1 VVRGGKIEASV
12 GAEQS
17 RALELLRGGEG
28 KTCFSS
34 TPRQDKG
41 RRGPAHVGVG
51 EVEHGGGGNGGRH
64 RLKLW
69 A

>member
-28 KTCFSS
+28 KLASLRHQGRIRAGGDQRTWALAKWS
-34 TPRQDKG
+34 TAG
-41 RRGPAHVGVG
+41 VEMVGDID
-51 EVEHGGGGNGGRH
+51 
-64 RLKLW
+64 
-69 A
+69 